1 MDEDS
6 SIITRFLQKIVYYF
20 LDRQLQSPEQFKR
33 FLTILLQKGQKKAIL
48 SAEEARIIVRSFKFR
63 ETTVKEIMVPA
74 PEMVCAEEKT
84 PLSQI
89 VNLIIE
95 KGHTRLPIYR
105 DNLDNIIGILHAKK
119 LLRLCQKGD
128 NRHVNLAE
136 ILLPPFFV
144 PDTKKISILLKEMNL
159 RHMHL
164 AIVVDEYGS
173 TVGLVTLEDIIEE
186 IFGEIQDEYDE
197 ERVKVVEIDEHK
209 WRVQANI
216 NLEELEEILQTKF
229 PEGKYETLAG
239 FLIHF
244 AGRVPKPKEVI
255 KFNDLEFTIVAATPR
270 RLQEVLIKKK
280 SSLV

>member
-6 SIITRFLQKIVYYF
+6 SFISRFLQKILYYF
-20 LDRQLQSPEQFKR
+20 LDRQLQTPDQFKK
-33 FLTILLQKGQKKAIL
+33 FLTVLLQKGQKKAIL
-48 SAEEARIIVRSFKFR
+48 SAEEVSIIIRSFRFQ
-63 ETTVKEIMVPA
+63 ETTVKEIMVPT
-74 PEMVCAEEKT
+74 PEMICAEEKT

-89 VNLIIE
+89 INLIIE

-105 DNLDNIIGILHAKK
+105 ENLDNIIGILHAKN
-119 LLRLCQKGD
+119 LLRLWQKGNHHPID
-128 NRHVNLAE
+128 LTK

-144 PDTKKISILLKEMNL
+144 PDTKKISALLKEMNL

-164 AIVVDEYGS
+164 AIVVNEYGS

-186 IFGEIQDEYDE
+186 IFGEIQDEYDR
-197 ERVKVVEIDEHK
+197 ERVEIIKIGDNK

-216 NLEELEEILQTKF
+216 DLEKLEEVLQTQF

-244 AGRVPKPKEVI
+244 TGRVPKPKEVI
-255 KFNDLEFTIVAATPR
+255 RYNHLEFTVIAATPR
-270 RLQEVLIKKK
+270 RLQEILIKK
-280 SSLV
+280 SQV